1 MTDGV
6 SDILREDEMKECMYQ
21 DNPSYEMTEL
31 SKNHVVD
38 KVSIEDTD
46 IYKGYDF
53 VRQIEPGKDNASAI
67 VYKKRVLSL

>member
-1 MTDGV
+1 
-6 SDILREDEMKECMYQ
+6 
-21 DNPSYEMTEL
+21 MTEL

-46 IYKGYDF
+46 IYKDYDF